1 MREYRFLLK
10 GAPCELVS
18 LAECGISHEVEE
30 TGATFEENASCKAL
44 EYASLAGTITLA
56 DDSGLEVDALGGEP
70 GVKSARYA
78 GENATD
84 NDRVNYLLSRL
95 VNVPWEKRTASF
107 KCVIAIAIPYGEV
120 KLCFGSCTG
129 YIALEPKGS
138 LGFGYDPV
146 FYVPEL
152 DRTMSEL
159 TLEEKSRI
167 SHRSEAAKN
176 ALPLLMSLFHD
187 KYKLEK

>member
-1 MREYRFLLK
+1 
-10 GAPCELVS
+10 VS

-30 TGATFEENASCKAL
+30 AGATFEENASRKAL

-78 GENATD
+78 GESATD

-107 KCVIAIAIPYGEV
+107 KCVIAIAIPNGEIRMYY
-120 KLCFGSCTG
+120 GSCAG
-129 YIALEPKGS
+129 YISLEPKGS

-146 FYVPEL
+146 FYVPDL

-159 TLEEKSRI
+159 ALDEKSKI
-167 SHRSEAAKN
+167 SHRGEAANK
-176 ALPLLMSLFHD
+176 ALPLLLSLSQDSF
-187 KYKLEK
+187 KNE